1 MAAAMTRRGR
11 DMIVV
16 LMGPPGAGKGT
27 QAKAI
32 SSELGIVHLSTGDL
46 FREAVRQGTPLGREA
61 QAYMDRGELVPDSV
75 TVAMLLERLD
85 RPDAANGA
93 LLDGF
98 PRTVPQA
105 EALDQALAGRGQR
118 VNLAIYLS
126 VPREAL
132 LNRLSGR
139 WICQGCGASYH
150 EVFNPPTVQERCDA
164 CGGTLYQRPDDRRET
179 AERRLDVYLEQ
190 TVPVID
196 YYRQRGALVEVN
208 GDQPP
213 AAVEEALRK
222 ALRARRTG

>member
-1 MAAAMTRRGR
+1 
-11 DMIVV
+11 MIVV

-32 SSELGIVHLSTGDL
+32 CAELQIVHLSTGDL

-61 QAYMDRGELVPDSV
+61 QTYMERGELVPDAV
-75 TVAMLLERLD
+75 TVGMLLERLD

-98 PRTVPQA
+98 PRTLPQA
-105 EALDQALAGRGQR
+105 EALEEALASRHSR
-118 VNLAIYLS
+118 VDLAIYLA

-139 WICQGCGASYH
+139 WLCRECSATYH
-150 EVFNPPTVQERCDA
+150 ETFSPPAVAGRCDRD
-164 CGGTLYQRPDDRRET
+164 GGELFQRRDDRRET
-179 AERRLDVYLEQ
+179 AEHRLDVYMEQ

-196 YYRQRGALVEVN
+196 YYRRQGVLIEVN
-208 GDQPP
+208 GDQSLE
-213 AAVEEALRK
+213 AVERALREALR
-222 ALRARRTG
+222 AQRAG